1 MRQNSVWEIKMKDK
15 ELLTYLE
22 EDYLK
27 ELINVSFGLAASII
41 GDMLSTKAELMIP
54 KVGIYPIEKLH
65 SVVENHVAKDHN
77 TMLIKQ
83 FFQSSLNGD
92 AYFMLSKDDASKLAK
107 LLFKKETVNESEI
120 ECVAIEI
127 TNILTSACIGQM
139 AQMSSARTI
148 FLPPE
153 IVMHEKLLSLGSE
166 ELKNFTQFML
176 VETKL
181 NLESEGIEGQ
191 MLILIGEGVLGIIL
205 SGMPKI

>member
-1 MRQNSVWEIKMKDK
+1 MQDK
-15 ELLTYLE
+15 ELLTHLE

-27 ELINVSFGLAASII
+27 ELINISFGLAASII
-41 GDMLSTKAELMIP
+41 GDMLGAKAELMIP
-54 KVGIYPIEKLH
+54 RVGIYPITKLH
-65 SVVENHVAKDHN
+65 SVVESHIEQDSD

-83 FFQSSLNGD
+83 FFQSILNGD
-92 AYFMLSKDDASKLAK
+92 AYFMLSHEDAKKLAK
-107 LLFKKETVNESEI
+107 LLFKKESVDEKEI

-139 AQMSSARTI
+139 AQMSNARTI

-153 IVMHEKLLSLGSE
+153 IIKHERLLSLGSD

-181 NLESEGIEGQ
+181 SLESEGISGQ

-205 SGMPKI
+205 SGMPKQ

>member
-1 MRQNSVWEIKMKDK
+1 MVDK
-15 ELLTYLE
+15 ELTLLE

-27 ELINVSFGLAASII
+27 ELINISFGLAVSII

-65 SVVENHVAKDHN
+65 DIVQNHVTKTSD

-92 AYFMLSKDDASKLAK
+92 AYFMLSKQDAKRLAQ
-107 LLFKKETVNESEI
+107 LLFKKEDVETNEL
-120 ECVAIEI
+120 ECVALEI

-153 IVMHEKLLSLGSE
+153 IVNHDRLLSLGSE

-191 MLILIGEGVLGIIL
+191 MLILIGEGVLNIIL

>member
-1 MRQNSVWEIKMKDK
+1 MKDK
-15 ELLTYLE
+15 ELLTLLE

-65 SVVENHVAKDHN
+65 SVVDDHMSKGDE

-92 AYFMLSKDDASKLAK
+92 AYFMLPRSDASRLAK
-107 LLFKKETVNESEI
+107 LLFKKEAVDEKEI

-153 IVMHEKLLSLGSE
+153 IIKHERLLSLGSE

-181 NLESEGIEGQ
+181 NLESEGIKGQ

>member
-1 MRQNSVWEIKMKDK
+1 MVDK
-15 ELLTYLE
+15 ELTLLE

-27 ELINVSFGLAASII
+27 ELINISFGLAASII

-65 SVVENHVAKDHN
+65 DIVQNHVTKTSD

-92 AYFMLSKDDASKLAK
+92 AYFMLSKQDAKRLAQ
-107 LLFKKETVNESEI
+107 LLFKKDDVEAKEL

-153 IVMHEKLLSLGSE
+153 IVQHERLLSLGSE
-166 ELKNFTQFML
+166 DLKNFTQFML

-181 NLESEGIEGQ
+181 NLESEGIAGQ
-191 MLILIGEGVLGIIL
+191 MLILIGEGVLNIIL

>member
-1 MRQNSVWEIKMKDK
+1 MEDK
-15 ELLTYLE
+15 ELLTHLE

-41 GDMLSTKAELMIP
+41 GDMLGTKAELMIP

-65 SVVENHVAKDHN
+65 LAIEEHIAKDN
-77 TMLIKQ
+77 ETMLIKQ

-92 AYFMLSKDDASKLAK
+92 AYFMLSRDDASKLAK
-107 LLFKKETVNESEI
+107 LLFKKEVVDEKEI

-139 AQMSSARTI
+139 AQMSKARTI

-153 IVMHEKLLSLGSE
+153 IIRYERLLSLGSQ

-181 NLESEGIEGQ
+181 NLQNEGIRGQ
-191 MLILIGEGVLGIIL
+191 MLILMGEGVLGIIL
-205 SGMPKI
+205 GGMPKI

>member
-1 MRQNSVWEIKMKDK
+1 MVDK
-15 ELLTYLE
+15 ELTLLE

-27 ELINVSFGLAASII
+27 ELINISFGLAASII

-54 KVGIYPIEKLH
+54 KVGIYPIERLQDI
-65 SVVENHVAKDHN
+65 VQNHVTQASD

-92 AYFMLSKDDASKLAK
+92 AYFMLSKQDAKRLAQ
-107 LLFKKETVNESEI
+107 LLFKKEDVEAKEL

-153 IVMHEKLLSLGSE
+153 IVQHERLLSLGSE
-166 ELKNFTQFML
+166 DLKNFTQFML

-181 NLESEGIEGQ
+181 NLESEGIAGQ
-191 MLILIGEGVLGIIL
+191 MLILIGEGVLSIIL

>member
-1 MRQNSVWEIKMKDK
+1 MVDK
-15 ELLTYLE
+15 ELTLLE

-27 ELINVSFGLAASII
+27 ELINISFGLAASII

-54 KVGIYPIEKLH
+54 KVGIYPIERLH
-65 SVVENHVAKDHN
+65 DIVQNHVTKAND

-92 AYFMLSKDDASKLAK
+92 AYFMLSKQDAKRLAQ
-107 LLFKKETVNESEI
+107 LLFKKEDVEAKEL

-153 IVMHEKLLSLGSE
+153 IVQHERLLALGSE
-166 ELKNFTQFML
+166 DLKNFTQFML

-181 NLESEGIEGQ
+181 NLESEGIARQ
-191 MLILIGEGVLGIIL
+191 MLILIGEGVLNIIL